1 MSIASEIQALNTNL
15 TAAKNAVTSAGGT
28 VGDTGLA
35 GLASEIG
42 TIPTGGGGGEVESKY
57 IDFYDYDGTR
67 LYSWTKQELDNAT
80 ELPENPTHAGLT
92 SRGWNWTLAQLRDQG
107 TPMDV
112 GQMYRPT
119 DGKTHLFVDVD
130 ADTLEPRIEL
140 SVGGLAAGATVATID
155 WGDGSPTEDIVTTS
169 TSSAV
174 LGLDH
179 TYSQTGRYEVTIDI
193 PDAAYGKV
201 YPAGTYYLNYVTC
214 LAICS
219 LWIGQ
224 DSPSN
229 KTTVKNANY
238 ARQVKEIWVGKNIKL
253 GINPFGRSGI
263 EKVVLSDTLQ
273 EADFSHDSSSATNAG
288 SLFYQCN
295 FLKYYV
301 IPTGLTMSNI
311 TANKA
316 SLFGSTGLEG
326 SCLPYGSTIY
336 INNNNKITAR
346 ATPPKTSSY
355 TAIGNSFTKIYLP
368 DGLASLDA
376 LSAYVPY
383 IKYPSSLTSVPNL
396 YGVDGNSSVNPP
408 TKMYYPT
415 TLDFSDFTSIPTRA
429 STSVNAA
436 NLPGLVIKV
445 PAALEADWKADASWS
460 NLADYIVGV

>member
-1 MSIASEIQALNTNL
+1 MSTIAEEITALNTNL
-15 TAAKNAVTSAGGT
+15 AAAKAAVTTAGGT

-35 GLASEIG
+35 GLATEIA
-42 TIPTGGGGGEVESKY
+42 TIPSGGGGEVESKY

-80 ELPENPTHAGLT
+80 ELPANPTHAGLT

-130 ADTLEPRIEL
+130 ADTREPRIAL
-140 SVGGLAAGATVATID
+140 SISSGLTVGTTVATID
-155 WGDGSPTEDIVTTS
+155 WGDGSPTEDIVNTS
-169 TSSAV
+169 TSAV
-174 LGLDH
+174 TLVADH

-193 PDAAYGKV
+193 PDEVYGYV
-201 YPAGTYYLNYVTC
+201 SPVSTYTTSYTAC
-214 LAICS
+214 LAMCS
-219 LWIGQ
+219 LWRGQ

-238 ARQVKEIWVGKNIKL
+238 ARQIKELWVGKNLGL

-273 EADFSHDSSSATNAG
+273 EADFSHASSSTAAG

-301 IPTGLTMSNI
+301 VPTGLTMSNI
-311 TANKA
+311 TANK
-316 SLFGSTGLEG
+316 SSVFGSVGIEG

-336 INNNNKITAR
+336 ANNNNRITGR

-355 TAIGNSFTKIYLP
+355 TNISNYFREVYLP
-368 DGLASLDA
+368 DGLVSLDTLNA
-376 LSAYVPY
+376 YAAYV
-383 IKYPSSLTSVPNL
+383 KYPSSLTSVPNL
-396 YGVDGNSSVNPP
+396 YGVNGSSATPP
-408 TKMYYPT
+408 TTMYYPT

-429 STSVNAA
+429 STSINAD

-460 NLADYIVGV
+460 NLANYIVGV